1 MIAGFPLTSIVSA
14 IAGAKARQLRRDA
27 MLLGFVCLMSV
38 MATALLFGAFALFVA
53 ESYGLMNGLLAAAG
67 LALALI
73 VLAGGVRSL
82 LRLRAR
88 RRMRVAMA
96 SNVSAL
102 AVTSASSAIA
112 SNKATA
118 IVAGLVIGAVAGSL
132 VRSDRG

>member
-27 MLLGFVCLMSV
+27 MLLGFVCLMAV
-38 MATALLFGAFALFVA
+38 MVAAALFGAFALFVA
-53 ESYGLMNGLLAAAG
+53 ETYGPINGLLAAAG